1 MKLILPIAAAMIVG
15 AYAQGLAQV
24 ATWENINPPGH
35 TGNYSGLAFPTRD
48 TGYAVSTPANFTDP
62 RSTVMKTTDG
72 GDNWSLASLEGVW
85 ASDLAFF
92 NADHGFAPGQNLACG
107 CASLETTTDG
117 GATWTEKTFPD
128 TKGFHGIRLLNG
140 TTAIIDGAASTIYR
154 TTDAGATWKKIA
166 IDLGGEVSLGQMSFP
181 TPLIGYVIGAPKG
194 RNVVNVVYKT
204 TDGGLTWKMV
214 HDEGGTST
222 TLYQNIAFATADT
235 GVITGRAE
243 SKAIY
248 RTVDGGVT
256 WKRVYKPVLPETAV
270 MAGIAF
276 PSAKVGYACGSD
288 GTIVTTTDGGG
299 TWRPENSGT
308 TGTLSALAFTDEKNG
323 FAGGLFGVL
332 LKRTA
337 PEAPTALLDHA
348 SLDFGT
354 VPSKGMKELTATL
367 SAANDAGLRIQNITL
382 NQQDGVAFTLVEPA
396 GGYPIDITPGQPLTL
411 RFRFSP
417 ATAATYS
424 ATATITTNDEANR
437 TMQISLHGEASGT
450 VAPTALLDHS
460 SLDFGTVPSNR
471 TKELTATLSAANDAG
486 LRIRNITLNQPDGAA
501 FTLLEPAG
509 GFPIDIAPGQ
519 PLTLRFR
526 FAPATAGT
534 AYSATILIE
543 TNDEANQTLLMS
555 LHGNGS
561 AAVASVDDE
570 MAADRPDISCLP
582 NPVAG
587 NAIVTIDL
595 PHASGHLH
603 AALFNTLGQ
612 PIVTLHD
619 GPADAGTHSF
629 TLNATTLPAGL
640 YYCIVRAGN
649 LTGVREITITR

>member
-1 MKLILPIAAAMIVG
+1 MKLILPIAAAMMIG
-15 AYAQGLAQV
+15 ACAHGLAQV
-24 ATWENINPPGH
+24 GTWENINPPGH

-48 TGYAVSTPANFTDP
+48 TGYAVSTPGNFSDP
-62 RSTVMKTTDG
+62 RSTIMKTTDG

-92 NADHGFAPGQNLACG
+92 NADHGLAPGQNLACG

-128 TKGFHGIRLLNG
+128 TKSFNSIQLLDA
-140 TTAIIDGAASTIYR
+140 TTGIIDGAGSTIYR
-154 TTDAGATWKKIA
+154 TTDAGVTWKKIV
-166 IDLGGEVSLGQMSFP
+166 IDAVNQAGLGRISFP
-181 TPLIGYVIGAPKG
+181 TPTVGYMLAALKG
-194 RNVVNVVYKT
+194 RTVINVVYKT
-204 TDGGLTWKMV
+204 TDGGLTWKQI
-214 HDEGGTST
+214 HDGGANST
-222 TLYQNIAFATADT
+222 TLYQDLEFVTPEIGF
-235 GVITGRAE
+235 ITGRAD

-248 RTVDGGVT
+248 KTVDGGVT
-256 WKRVYKPVLPETAV
+256 WTRVYKPTLPETAV

-276 PSAKVGYACGSD
+276 PSPRVGYACGSD
-288 GTIVTTTDGGG
+288 GTIVTTTDGGA

-308 TGTLSALAFTDEKNG
+308 NGTLSALAFTDEKTG

-332 LKRTA
+332 LKRLA
-337 PEAPTALLDHA
+337 PEAPTAMLDHS

-354 VPSKGMKELTATL
+354 VPSKEMKELTATL

-382 NQQDGVAFTLVEPA
+382 NQQNGAAFTLVEPA

-424 ATATITTNDEANR
+424 ATATIATNDEANGAI
-437 TMQISLHGEASGT
+437 QISLHGEASGT

-486 LRIRNITLNQPDGAA
+486 LRIQNIALNQQDGAA

-509 GFPIDIAPGQ
+509 GFPIDITPGQ

-534 AYSATILIE
+534 AYSATATIE
-543 TNDEANQTLLMS
+543 TNDEANGTLQMN
-555 LHGNGS
+555 LHGDGS
-561 AAVASVDDE
+561 GAVASVDDY
-570 MAADRPDISCLP
+570 APSASPAINCLP

-595 PHASGHLH
+595 PRASGYLH

-619 GPADAGTHSF
+619 GPATAGTHSF
-629 TLNATTLPAGL
+629 TLNAETLPAGL
-640 YYCIVRAGN
+640 YYCIVRAGD